1 MDQVVLCNFMM
12 FLVEPKIF
20 EDITRFCYG
29 VKLEITSLNVV
40 SLRCAAEYLQMTE
53 NHGEGNLVAQTEAF
67 LKEIFSNWPDSIK
80 ALETC
85 EEVQLFAEDLHIVS
99 RCIDS
104 LAMKA
109 CSDPNLFNWPVP
121 GRNCKQNQADHHA
134 MWNGISSEKPSQRDG
149 WWFYDVSLLSHPL
162 YKRD

>member
-1 MDQVVLCNFMM
+1 
-12 FLVEPKIF
+12 
-20 EDITRFCYG
+20 
-29 VKLEITSLNVV
+29 
-40 SLRCAAEYLQMTE
+40 MTE

-134 MWNGISSEKPSQRDG
+134 MWNEISSEKPSQRDG